1 MDLLQRFCD
10 KRLKGDGKREEVFA
24 WGFAEAQCGDKNLFR
39 GWGSDQGLGGSD
51 QGLGEGVHGLTGV
64 TGEGAGEI
72 GGDNQEA
79 AGLA

>member
-1 MDLLQRFCD
+1 M
-10 KRLKGDGKREEVFA
+10 
-24 WGFAEAQCGDKNLFR
+24 
-39 GWGSDQGLGGSD
+39 GSDQGLGGSD
-51 QGLGEGVHGLTGV
+51 YGLGEGVHGLTGV